1 MDETANL
8 EERRDNRPRSNT
20 WPLPDPSE
28 FTKSERE
35 VDQPSLKQLNDGPKK
50 SSRKNAW
57 GNLSYADL
65 ITQAIQSSSEQ
76 RLTLSQIYDWMVNT
90 VPYFRD
96 KGDSNSS
103 AGWKVSLLYIPYFL
117 VHSNNQMI

>member
-1 MDETANL
+1 MDEPGIL

-35 VDQPSLKQLNDGPKK
+35 VDQTTLKQLNEGPKK

-65 ITQAIQSSSEQ
+65 ITQAIQSSTDQ

-103 AGWKVSLLYIPYFL
+103 AGWKVSL
-117 VHSNNQMI
+117 